1 MAKSMNQDVM
11 RATNR
16 KLVLQHLFNNA
27 QTSQV
32 DIANSLQL
40 HKSTISSI
48 YRELEEE
55 GYIEE
60 LGQGA
65 STSVGGRRP
74 MLVTF
79 NRHFGYVVDFDMGRH
94 HLRVMVT
101 RLNGEILDY
110 SSINTR
116 GMTGREIVELMK
128 AEAHKHMS
136 HKTLNGLMGIAVAVH
151 GVVYKNRVMYSPF
164 IDLST
169 IDLADEL
176 QAEFTVPVI
185 LENEANLSAVYL
197 RDFHDYDIEASFTD
211 MVSVNIHN
219 GIGLGVIIDGQ
230 LYRGFQGQAGEVG
243 HSVPVDGRST
253 TNASARLE
261 DLYSEDALFERLAT
275 LKQVEYIDR
284 EGFMT
289 YYAQRDSDAM
299 ALVDEWVI
307 ATAQIIFNTV
317 QQYAPEVVFI
327 HSRIMSLNTNLLQRV
342 LVIYESLHPYVASH
356 VAISSSSVEYATL
369 LGGTA
374 QIVREVLDLQ
384 THALTFRKPTEKE

>member
-16 KLVLQHLFNNA
+16 KLVLQHLFNHP

-60 LGQGA
+60 LGQGE
-65 STSVGGRRP
+65 STNVGGRRP

-79 NRHFGYVVDFDMGRH
+79 NRQFGHVVDFDMGRH

-101 RLNGEILDY
+101 RLNGDILEY
-110 SSINTR
+110 TSINTR
-116 GMTGREIVELMK
+116 DMTGREIVELMK
-128 AEAHKHMS
+128 AETKKHDGY
-136 HKTLNGLMGIAVAVH
+136 KTNNGLMGIAVAVH
-151 GVVYKNRVMYSPF
+151 GVVFGNRVMYSPF

-169 IDLADEL
+169 IDLAAEL
-176 QAEFTVPVI
+176 KSEFDVPVI

-197 RDFHDYDIEASFTD
+197 RDFHDYDTEANFSN
-211 MVSVNIHN
+211 MISVNIHN

-230 LYRGFQGQAGEVG
+230 LYRGFQGQAGELG

-261 DLYSEDALFERLAT
+261 DLYSEDALFERLAEK
-275 LKQVEYIDR
+275 KQIEYIDR
-284 EGFMT
+284 QGFMEF
-289 YYAQRDSDAM
+289 YAQRDSCAV

-327 HSRIMSLNTNLLQRV
+327 HSRIMSLNADLLQRV
-342 LVIYESLHPYVASH
+342 LVIYESLQPYVASQ

-384 THALTFRKPTEKE
+384 THALSFRKPNK